1 MPITVRHGP
10 DLRLVGAG
18 GLLAGYGDFQKQQAE
33 FELKQRIAA
42 QNAANDRAQIAEAQR
57 RTNAGIFGDQ
67 QRLGAQMFENRAQR
81 QHQFDLGEDRF
92 MQQAA
97 LAEFGLEKQQVLQQQ
112 QAMSQQQLA
121 EQKAAEQYQTEVN
134 KSLQEFDWAPEQKRE
149 QSKINEARMRLKS
162 RSDLDPEQ
170 VSSGLS
176 QLDQRE
182 RSVVGTPRQR
192 KENPIKLFPAVN
204 GITGEPMTDSRGNP
218 LQGYSNGSRT
228 DIYEDPWI
236 SATAKAE
243 ADERAAARQAEI
255 DERRAQ
261 RELENDQR
269 SAELDRQKQEI
280 AAKKDALK
288 AQMSVIADASKALI
302 VEEKNRMGDTVGK
315 KLPDPQQLIQYLQTI
330 QTVGQAIGMA
340 VDQAPQAGAAVQPAQ
355 AQPGFSAVNDPTQ
368 MTPQQNAAFVED
380 QFQTGAPMGQQPAQ
394 QQAPQQPPVFSARLK
409 RNVTMAE
416 IEATAQARG
425 ISPTE
430 VMKRLGIQ

>member
-67 QRLGAQMFENRAQR
+67 QRLGAQMFENDRQR
-81 QHQFDLGEDRF
+81 QHQFDLSADRF
-92 MQQAA
+92 QQQAA
-97 LAEFGLEKQQVLQQQ
+97 LSEFDLVKRQEMQQQ

-243 ADERAAARQAEI
+243 ADERAAAKQVEM
-255 DERRAQ
+255 ERIQ
-261 RELENDQR
+261 TENEVKAASVKADM
-269 SAELDRQKQEI
+269 D
-280 AAKKDALK
+280 AKKAKISMVQDA
-288 AQMSVIADASKALI
+288 IKALTTKEKVMGAPSGI
-302 VEEKNRMGDTVGK
+302 DKKPQELGEKVNMPTAEQVVQYINMVEQVTAALTRS
-315 KLPDPQQLIQYLQTI
+315 
-330 QTVGQAIGMA
+330 
-340 VDQAPQAGAAVQPAQ
+340 VDQTQQQSV
-355 AQPGFSAVNDPTQ
+355 PGFSAVNDPTQ

-425 ISPTE
+425 ISPAE